1 MLYSYLSLF
10 WRANMFKTIDF
21 WAEVLVWVSSCRRE
35 NGRAVSL
42 LLKSIAFVWSRD
54 QTRKNISFQLI
65 LVNCMFCT
73 LETPSPGRGI
83 FFGSRAAPLF
93 NKDNVLLLEDVAL
106 PVLHWLYLIGQE
118 WASSWT
124 SWASQTTFEV
134 IQSPRAKMQ
143 GPDLNLPPHYLCL
156 WWWNRER
163 NSKLGDGGWHYQR
176 W

>member
-1 MLYSYLSLF
+1 MGQFLQEGKWPSRVTSFKKYSLCVITWPNQKNWF
-10 WRANMFKTIDF
+10 VFN
-21 WAEVLVWVSSCRRE
+21 VS
-35 NGRAVSL
+35 
-42 LLKSIAFVWSRD
+42 
-54 QTRKNISFQLI
+54 
-65 LVNCMFCT
+65 CMFCP

-143 GPDLNLPPHYLCL
+143 GPDLNLPPHHLCL

-176 W
+176 WSVIIYMGWGC